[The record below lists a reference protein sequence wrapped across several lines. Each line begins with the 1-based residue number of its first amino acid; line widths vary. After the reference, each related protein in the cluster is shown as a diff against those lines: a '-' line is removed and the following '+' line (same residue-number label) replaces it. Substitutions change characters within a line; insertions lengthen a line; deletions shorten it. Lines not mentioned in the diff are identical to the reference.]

1 MVMAKVFISHRGAD
15 SSEAERLAVE
25 VRAAG
30 HDVWLDVWKI
40 LPGDSIVAKISDG
53 LETADYVAVCYSSA
67 GTGGAWYDREWES
80 TLSRQ
85 LEGHMVKLLPVL
97 LTGRRAPAILK
108 DIKAADLI
116 SDWPAGVA
124 DLLRAIS

>member
-1 MVMAKVFISHRGAD
+1 MVVAKVFISHRGTDAIQ
-15 SSEAERLAVE
+15 AERLALDM
-25 VRAAG
+25 RAAG

-40 LPGDSIVAKISDG
+40 KPGDSIVQKISDG

-67 GTGGAWYDREWES
+67 DVGGAWYDREWES

-85 LEGHMVKLLPVL
+85 LEGHGVKLLPVL
-97 LTGRRAPAILK
+97 LTGRRPPAILHG
-108 DIKAADLI
+108 IKAADLI

-124 DLLRAIS
+124 NLLRAIR